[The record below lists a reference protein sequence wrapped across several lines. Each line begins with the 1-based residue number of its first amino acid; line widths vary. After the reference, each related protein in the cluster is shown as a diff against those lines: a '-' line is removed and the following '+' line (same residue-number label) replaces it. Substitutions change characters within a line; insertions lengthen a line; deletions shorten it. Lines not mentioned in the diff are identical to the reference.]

1 MPRPPRHDYPG
12 ATHHVFVRGVA
23 RTVVAVDDADYE
35 RSLRVLAKVASRF
48 DLVCHAWCLLPN
60 HAHLLVTSQHGN
72 LSRAMHWFG
81 TCTAQA
87 FNLRHDRS
95 GHLYQGRFGSRL
107 VRNDRYFLQL
117 VQYVALNPVRAGLC
131 GSPADWPWS
140 SYSAT
145 AGLCPAPR
153 FLDTQAFLG
162 LLETD
167 DYVAW
172 VAQGLASRGTRR
184 ARHSAAAS
192 PTDARGDP
200 RGGLEPCHR
209 VGALPPRIH
218 PGGDS
223 PTSRRE
229 CLSDLSPAPHARLG
243 SGPQARGQARTMRA
257 RPRCCVVGSSCLW
270 SDVRRRGG

>member
-1 MPRPPRHDYPG
+1 MPRPPRDDYPG

-172 VAQGLASRGTRR
+172 VAQGLAAESLDEHGI
-184 ARHSAAAS
+184 
-192 PTDARGDP
+192 P
-200 RGGLEPCHR
+200 RP
-209 VGALPPRIH
+209 PPRPTLEEILVE
-218 PGGDS
+218 DS
-223 PTSRRE
+223 NLAIALAHFRHGYTQAAIAQHLGVSASQICRR
-229 CLSDLSPAPHARLG
+229 L
-243 SGPQARGQARTMRA
+243 RTQ
-257 RPRCCVVGSSCLW
+257 G
-270 SDVRRRGG
+270 